1 MLLKKNNWWL
11 YLILNVFSLGLINFV
26 VADQM
31 NLYDKNAWYSNKKYW
46 IIGTISL
53 IIPALLMFTIFLI
66 EMSVKVA
73 TNLEVDGYKIF
84 NSVYTWILCLI
95 IPIIGWIILIVMY
108 LYINVFSA
116 VFIYYGKGERFI

>member
-11 YLILNVFSLGLINFV
+11 YLILNILTLGLINFV

-46 IIGTISL
+46 IIGTIFL
-53 IIPALLMFTIFLI
+53 IIPVFIMFTIFLVQ
-66 EMSVKVA
+66 MSVKVA

-95 IPIIGWIILIVMY
+95 VPVVGWIILIVMY

-116 VFIYYGKGERFI
+116 VFIYYGKGERFF

>member
-11 YLILNVFSLGLINFV
+11 YLILNILTLGLINFV

-46 IIGTISL
+46 TIGIIFL
-53 IIPALLMFTIFLI
+53 IIPVFIMFTIFLVQ
-66 EMSVKVA
+66 MSVKVA

-95 IPIIGWIILIVMY
+95 VPIIGWIILIVMY